1 MYERILVPLDGST
14 VGEAAL
20 PCVEELVT
28 KLTPKVE
35 VEVIL
40 LQVLTSLT
48 HYVIAGEASVQV
60 PYTDREVEQI
70 KRRSRTYLNKIA
82 GELKNRG
89 ITVKTKVTT
98 GRPVEGIIR
107 AAEETKSD
115 MIAMSTHGRSGLSR
129 LTFGS
134 ITDKVLRAGT
144 IPVLVVRAPKDTGN
158 T

>member
-1 MYERILVPLDGST
+1 MYERILVPLDGSA

-28 KLTPKVE
+28 KLTPKVK

-70 KRRSRTYLNKIA
+70 KRKSRAYLNKIA
-82 GELKNRG
+82 DELKNRG

-98 GRPVEGIIR
+98 GRAVEGIIR
-107 AAEETKSD
+107 IAEETRSD
-115 MIAMSTHGRSGLSR
+115 LIAMSTHGRSGLSR

-144 IPVLVVRAPKDTGN
+144 IPVLVARAPKDTGN

>member
-20 PCVEELVT
+20 PYVEELVT
-28 KLTPKVE
+28 KLTPKGE
-35 VEVIL
+35 IEVIL

-60 PYTDREVEQI
+60 PYTDREVERI
-70 KRRSRTYLNKIA
+70 KRRSRAYLNKVA
-82 GELKNRG
+82 DELKNRG
-89 ITVKTKVTT
+89 VTVKTKVTT
-98 GRPVEGIIR
+98 GRAVEEIIR
-107 AAEETKSD
+107 VTEETKSD

-134 ITDKVLRAGT
+134 ITDKVLRTGT
-144 IPVLVVRAPKDTGN
+144 VPVLVARAPKDTGN